1 MSSDKNSM
9 PPAYDLNTFN
19 PSEYNSEDMV
29 PGSGIGLSR
38 RLSPNDSVF
47 DGLPGVKISRPRYGE
62 PSASRCK
69 QFGYKRTHSATNL
82 LRPGSSFTAN
92 RR

>member
-62 PSASRCK
+62 PSASKGK